1 MDLVKAEVERVIG
14 TTGQDYAVVVR
25 AEGRAFLI
33 FVGQP
38 EVVTIYRELK
48 GEATPRPMP
57 HDLVVNLMRGFDI
70 DVRLVVISAI
80 VDNVFCAT
88 LLMAQRDDDE
98 SSELSREVRLDLR
111 ASDAMIIALKTG
123 SELYVTREVLEQTE
137 DVSQMLPDIESE

>member
-48 GEATPRPMP
+48 GETTPRPMP
-57 HDLVVNLMRGFDI
+57 HDLVVNLMQGFDI
-70 DVRLVVISAI
+70 EVRLVVISAI

-88 LLMAQRDDDE
+88 LLMARRDDDE
-98 SSELSREVRLDLR
+98 SSELSHEVRLDLR

-137 DVSQMLPDIESE
+137 DVSQMLPDAESE

>member
-48 GEATPRPMP
+48 GETTPRPMP
-57 HDLVVNLMRGFDI
+57 HDLVVNLMHGFDI
-70 DVRLVVISAI
+70 EVRLVVISAI

-88 LLMAQRDDDE
+88 LLMARPDDDE
-98 SSELSREVRLDLR
+98 SSGLSHEVRLDLR

-123 SELYVTREVLEQTE
+123 SQLHVTREVLEQTE
-137 DVSQMLPDIESE
+137 DVSQMLPDAESE